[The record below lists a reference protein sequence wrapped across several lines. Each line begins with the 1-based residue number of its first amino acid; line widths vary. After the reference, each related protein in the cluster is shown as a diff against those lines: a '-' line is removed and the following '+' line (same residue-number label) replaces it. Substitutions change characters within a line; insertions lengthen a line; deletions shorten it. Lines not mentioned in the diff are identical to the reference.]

1 MKELLIKILESHGS
15 KIFPFIVG
23 LLCMFAFFFFTDLL
37 QDEIKKKTLEEE
49 VVKTPIATVSTAKSK
64 KFLEC
69 IYDQLECYNKNAGL
83 SRDIILEAC
92 RDIDYCDGDK
102 K

>member
-1 MKELLIKILESHGS
+1 MKELIKKIIEEHGS

-23 LLCMFAFFFFTDLL
+23 LLAMFIFFFFSDLVR
-37 QDEIKKKTLEEE
+37 DEIKKKNLEE
-49 VVKTPIATVSTAKSK
+49 VAVKPVATVSTSKSK
-64 KFLEC
+64 KFIEC

-83 SRDIILEAC
+83 TREIILESC
-92 RDIDYCDGDK
+92 KDIDYCDGDK

>member
-1 MKELLIKILESHGS
+1 MKELLMKILENHGN
-15 KIFPFIVG
+15 KILYFFVG
-23 LLCMFAFFFFTDLL
+23 LISMFVFFFFTDLL
-37 QDEIKKKTLEEE
+37 QDEIKKKTLQEE
-49 VVKTPIATVSTAKSK
+49 VIKPVATVSTSKSK

-83 SRDIILEAC
+83 NREVILEAC
-92 RDIDYCDGDK
+92 RDITYCDGDK

>member
-1 MKELLIKILESHGS
+1 MKELLMKILENHGN
-15 KIFPFIVG
+15 KILYFFVG
-23 LLCMFAFFFFTDLL
+23 LICMFVFFFFTDLL
-37 QDEIKKKTLEEE
+37 QDEIKKRTLQEE
-49 VVKTPIATVSTAKSK
+49 VVKPVATVSTSKSK

-83 SRDIILEAC
+83 SREVILEAC
-92 RDIDYCDGDK
+92 RDIDYCDQEGK